1 VRPKHIAALIYLLCV
16 AKCVDLDLWEN
27 LHWRGVLQSV
37 SKQHSGLTNT
47 AHGTRGNLQAF
58 RRICLDRQIFTVITC
73 SYRGVYHI
81 SNNVERTR
89 STFTIEH
96 GCDIRLREYYLDAN
110 RSHSSSG
117 HGG

>member
-1 VRPKHIAALIYLLCV
+1 VRPKHIAVLIHLLHVSQCFELHLL
-16 AKCVDLDLWEN
+16 KSFIGEN
-27 LHWRGVLQSV
+27 RSGQYQS
-37 SKQHSGLTNT
+37 SIAAHSGTWN
-47 AHGTRGNLQAF
+47 RGDLQAF
-58 RRICLDRQIFTVITC
+58 RRICLDGQILY
-73 SYRGVYHI
+73 SNDLQYSGVYHI